1 MAWVYILK
9 CSDGA
14 FYVGSTK
21 YLEDRVD
28 QHNSGFGASF
38 TKKRRPVTLVFA
50 QEYDNVG
57 EAWQMERRLHGWS
70 RAKKQALIDGRFE
83 LLPELSRRGR
93 RRDRSGG
100 SGDERA
106 AR

>member
-28 QHNSGFGASF
+28 QHNSGVGAQF
-38 TKKRRPVTLVFA
+38 TKSRRPVTLVFA
-50 QEYDNVG
+50 QEYDRIDD
-57 EAWQMERRLHGWS
+57 AYEREKQIQGWS
-70 RAKKQALIDGRFE
+70 RKKREAPIAEAYGW
-83 LLPELSRRGR
+83 LPELSRKDFSR
-93 RRDRSGG
+93 
-100 SGDERA
+100 
-106 AR
+106 